1 CNPPFLTPHQRY
13 SLSLSLSLAASDLSC
28 RSEISV
34 VLSIRP
40 SLSFTGNHFLPLLS
54 CPRAVADADQKE
66 AEQPDKG
73 THSRPFLF
81 PQIVFFRCS
90 PSRQGLRRPGRRR

>member
-1 CNPPFLTPHQRY
+1 MQPALSNSSSALLS
-13 SLSLSLSLAASDLSC
+13 SLSLSASCLSC

-34 VLSIRP
+34 VLPIRL
-40 SLSFTGNHFLPLLS
+40 SLSFTGNHLLPLLS

-90 PSRQGLRRPGRRR
+90 PSQQGLRRPGRRR